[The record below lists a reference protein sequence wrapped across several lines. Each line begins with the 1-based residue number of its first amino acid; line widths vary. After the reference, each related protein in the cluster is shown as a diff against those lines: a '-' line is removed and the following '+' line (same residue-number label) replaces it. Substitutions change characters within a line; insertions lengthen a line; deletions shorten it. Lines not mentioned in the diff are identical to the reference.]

1 MQWVIR
7 SSGPRGLVGEAQLV
21 ASIEKPKFFFFGD
34 HTQGT
39 TDFYDSVTIRFC

>member
-21 ASIEKPKFFFFGD
+21 ASIEKPKFFF
-34 HTQGT
+34 
-39 TDFYDSVTIRFC
+39 SETIHKAQQTSMIL

>member
-21 ASIEKPKFFFFGD
+21 ASIEKPKLISE
-34 HTQGT
+34 TPGT